1 MEGQENIK
9 FTKKEKRA
17 LKKQNKAKKSSA
29 DKKGILFDVILG
41 VLAVV
46 LLFNA
51 VSAYNAELPKNG
63 FTVKFNLSD
72 VQSTP
77 VVLPGT
83 APTVTVPQTTVKPEE
98 TPKEDNSDS
107 ETTDTAPETQ
117 KGELSKQEILKVVTD
132 GVNAL
137 KAENATYKGV
147 KSQNLSIDLTECSVP
162 ALVGIANTVIDFF
175 EGEEVLEYNF
185 ENGKAI
191 DPEDKVEIT
200 AAEAFPPTGK
210 PFSLTD
216 INGVAEAKTEKDGE
230 NTVYTVVLVH
240 ETSTLED
247 PRPPY
252 HDSACDTLDYSTF
265 ELPMGQITKA
275 DFEYPGATV
284 SITLDKDGRVV
295 GYHERLNMA
304 GVGEGTAIGLTAS
317 GRMEGYID
325 ESWVIT
331 Y

>member
-1 MEGQENIK
+1 MEGQENK
-9 FTKKEKRA
+9 KLTKKEKRA
-17 LKKQNKAKKSSA
+17 LKKQNKVKKSPA
-29 DKKGILFDVILG
+29 DKKGILLDAVLG
-41 VLAVV
+41 IIAVV
-46 LLFNA
+46 LLINA
-51 VSAYNAELPKNG
+51 VSAFNSELPETS
-63 FTVKFNLSD
+63 FSVKVNLSGA
-72 VQSTP
+72 QSAP
-77 VVLPGT
+77 VV
-83 APTVTVPQTTVKPEE
+83 APTVTVPQVTVKPEV
-98 TPKEDNSDS
+98 TPEEDSTAD
-107 ETTDTAPETQ
+107 EAPDTAPEAP
-117 KGELSKQEILKVVTD
+117 KGELSKEEILKVVAD

-175 EGEEVLEYNF
+175 EGVETLEYNF
-185 ENGKAI
+185 ENGKAM

-216 INGVAEAKTEKDGE
+216 VNGVAEAKAEKDGE
-230 NTVYTVVLVH
+230 NTVYTVVLVA

-265 ELPMGQITKA
+265 ELPVGQITKA

>member
-1 MEGQENIK
+1 MEGQENK
-9 FTKKEKRA
+9 KLTKNEKRA

-29 DKKGILFDVILG
+29 DKKGIVLNIILG
-41 VLAVV
+41 IVTVV

-51 VSAYNAELPKNG
+51 VSAYKKDLPETN
-63 FTVKFNLSD
+63 FSVKFNLSEI
-72 VQSTP
+72 QSAP
-77 VVLPGT
+77 VVLPDT
-83 APTVTVPQTTVKPEE
+83 APIVTVPQVTVKPEE
-98 TPKEDNSDS
+98 IPEKDNSENGS
-107 ETTDTAPETQ
+107 TDTAPETQ
-117 KGELSKQEILKVVTD
+117 KGELSKQEILKVVAD

-162 ALVGIANTVIDFF
+162 ALVGVANTVIDLF

-185 ENGKAI
+185 ENGKAF
-191 DPEDKVEIT
+191 DPEDEVEIT

-216 INGVAEAKTEKDGE
+216 VNGVAEAKTEKDGD
-230 NTVYTVVLVH
+230 NTVYTVVLVA

-325 ESWVIT
+325 ESWVIS

>member
-1 MEGQENIK
+1 MEGQENK
-9 FTKKEKRA
+9 KLTKKEKRA
-17 LKKQNKAKKSSA
+17 LKKQNKIKKSSA
-29 DKKGILFDVILG
+29 DKKGIFLDIVLG
-41 VLAVV
+41 VIALV
-46 LLFNA
+46 LLVNA
-51 VSAYNAELPKNG
+51 VSAFNSELPETS
-63 FTVKFNLSD
+63 FSVKVNLSGA
-72 VQSTP
+72 QSTP
-77 VVLPGT
+77 VV
-83 APTVTVPQTTVKPEE
+83 APTVTVPQVTVKPEV
-98 TPKEDNSDS
+98 TPEEDSTAD
-107 ETTDTAPETQ
+107 EAPDTAPEAP
-117 KGELSKQEILKVVTD
+117 KGELSKEEILKVVAD

-175 EGEEVLEYNF
+175 EGVETLEYNF
-185 ENGKAI
+185 ENGKAM

-230 NTVYTVVLVH
+230 NTVYTVVLVA

-265 ELPMGQITKA
+265 ELPVGQITKA

>member
-1 MEGQENIK
+1 MKEQENVK
-9 FTKKEKRA
+9 LSKKEKKA
-17 LKKQNKAKKSSA
+17 LKKQNKIKRSSK
-29 DKKGILFDVILG
+29 DKKGIFLDVILAIAA
-41 VLAVV
+41 LA
-46 LLFNA
+46 LLVNA
-51 VSAYNAELPKNG
+51 ISAYNEELPPGNM
-63 FTVKFNLSD
+63 TVKVNLTN
-72 VQSTP
+72 VQSVPAIDT
-77 VVLPGT
+77 V
-83 APTVTVPQTTVKPEE
+83 PTVVVPEMTV
-98 TPKEDNSDS
+98 DS
-107 ETTDTAPETQ
+107 EEKSTESSAVPENSGNGEA
-117 KGELSKQEILKVVTD
+117 KAEDELSKQEILKAVSD

-137 KAENATYKGV
+137 KAEGATYKGV
-147 KSQNLSIDLTECSVP
+147 KTQNLSIELTECSVP
-162 ALVGIANTVIDFF
+162 ALVGIANTVIDLF

-185 ENGKAI
+185 ENGKAF
-191 DPEDKVEIT
+191 DPEDEVEIT

-210 PFSLTD
+210 PFSLSD
-216 INGVAEAKTEKDGE
+216 VNGVAEAKREKQGD
-230 NTVYTVVLVH
+230 NTVYTVVLVA

-317 GRMEGYID
+317 GRMEGFID
-325 ESWVIT
+325 ETWVIS

>member
-1 MEGQENIK
+1 MEGQDNK
-9 FTKKEKRA
+9 KLTKKEKRA
-17 LKKQNKAKKSSA
+17 LKKQNKVKKSSA
-29 DKKGILFDVILG
+29 DKKGIFLDIILG

-46 LLFNA
+46 LLINA
-51 VSAYNAELPKNG
+51 VSAFNEELPETS
-63 FTVKFNLSD
+63 FSVKFNLSQT
-72 VQSTP
+72 QSAP
-77 VVLPGT
+77 VI
-83 APTVTVPQTTVKPEE
+83 APTVTVPTVTVPQE
-98 TPKEDNSDS
+98 TPKEEGTAP
-107 ETTDTAPETQ
+107 ETPDTAPEASE
-117 KGELSKQEILKVVTD
+117 GELSKEEILKVVAD

-147 KSQNLSIDLTECSVP
+147 KSQDLSIDLTECSVP
-162 ALVGIANTVIDFF
+162 ALVGIANTVIDLF
-175 EGEEVLEYNF
+175 EGVETLEYNF
-185 ENGKAI
+185 ENGKAM

-216 INGVAEAKTEKDGE
+216 VSGVAEAKTEKDGE
-230 NTVYTVVLVH
+230 NTVYTVVLVA

-265 ELPMGQITKA
+265 ELPVGKITKA

-284 SITLDKDGRVV
+284 SVTLDKDGRVV

>member
-1 MEGQENIK
+1 MEGQENK
-9 FTKKEKRA
+9 KLTKKEKRA
-17 LKKQNKAKKSSA
+17 LKKQNKVKKSSA
-29 DKKGILFDVILG
+29 DKKGIFLDIILG

-46 LLFNA
+46 LLINA
-51 VSAYNAELPKNG
+51 VSAFNEELPETS
-63 FTVKFNLSD
+63 FSVKVNLSGA
-72 VQSTP
+72 QSTP
-77 VVLPGT
+77 VV
-83 APTVTVPQTTVKPEE
+83 APTVTVPQVTVKPEV
-98 TPKEDNSDS
+98 TPEEDS
-107 ETTDTAPETQ
+107 TAPEAPDVAPEAP
-117 KGELSKQEILKVVTD
+117 KGELSKEEILKVVAD

-147 KSQNLSIDLTECSVP
+147 KSQDLCIDLTECSVP

-175 EGEEVLEYNF
+175 EGVETLEYNF
-185 ENGKAI
+185 ENGKAM

-210 PFSLTD
+210 SFSLTD
-216 INGVAEAKTEKDGE
+216 INGVAEAKAEKDGE
-230 NTVYTVVLVH
+230 NTVYTVVLVA

-265 ELPMGQITKA
+265 ELPVGQITKA

>member
-1 MEGQENIK
+1 MEEQKYIK
-9 FTKKEKRA
+9 LTKKEKRA
-17 LKKQNKAKKSSA
+17 LKKQNKAKKSPA
-29 DKKGILFDVILG
+29 DKKGILLDVVLGIL
-41 VLAVV
+41 AAA

-51 VSAYNAELPKNG
+51 VSAYNAELPESN
-63 FTVKFNLSD
+63 FSVKFNLSD
-72 VQSTP
+72 VQSAP
-77 VVLPGT
+77 VVLPNT
-83 APTVTVPQTTVKPEE
+83 VPTVTVPQKPEE
-98 TPKEDNSDS
+98 TPKTENSDNKND
-107 ETTDTAPETQ
+107 DTPTETQ
-117 KGELSKQEILKVVTD
+117 KGELSKQEILKVVAD

-147 KSQNLSIDLTECSVP
+147 KSQDLSIDLTECSLP
-162 ALVGIANTVIDFF
+162 ALVGIANTVIDLF
-175 EGEEVLEYNF
+175 EGVEVLEYNF
-185 ENGKAI
+185 ENGKAF
-191 DPEDKVEIT
+191 DPEDEVEIT

-216 INGVAEAKTEKDGE
+216 VNGVAEAKTEKDGD
-230 NTVYTVVLVH
+230 NTVYTVILVA

-265 ELPMGQITKA
+265 ELPVGRITKA

>member
-1 MEGQENIK
+1 MK
-9 FTKKEKRA
+9 KKEKA
-17 LKKQNKAKKSSA
+17 KLSKKEKKELRKLNKSKKSSA
-29 DKKGILFDVILG
+29 DKKGIVLDIILG
-41 VLAVV
+41 IVAAA

-51 VSAYNAELPKNG
+51 VSAYNEEMPETG
-63 FTVKFNLSD
+63 FTIDVNLSD
-72 VQSTP
+72 IQNTE
-77 VVLPGT
+77 VVLPG
-83 APTVTVPQTTVKPEE
+83 AVPTVTVPQTQAKPEE
-98 TPKEDNSDS
+98 TPSEEIKDS
-107 ETTDTAPETQ
+107 ESTGAETQ
-117 KGELSKQEILKVVTD
+117 KGELSKQEILNIVAD

-137 KAENATYKGV
+137 KAEGATYKGV
-147 KSQNLSIDLTECSVP
+147 KSQNLSIELTECSVP
-162 ALVGIANTVIDFF
+162 ALVSIANTVIDFF

-191 DPEDKVEIT
+191 DPEDETEIT

-210 PFSLTD
+210 AFSLSD
-216 INGVAEAKTEKDGE
+216 INGVAEARAEKDGD
-230 NTVYTVVLVH
+230 NTVYTVVLVA

-265 ELPMGQITKA
+265 ELPLGQITKA

-284 SITLDKDGRVV
+284 SITLDQNGKVV

>member
-1 MEGQENIK
+1 MEGQENK
-9 FTKKEKRA
+9 KLTKKEKRA
-17 LKKQNKAKKSSA
+17 LKKQNKVKKSPA
-29 DKKGILFDVILG
+29 DKKGIFLDIVLG
-41 VLAVV
+41 VIALV
-46 LLFNA
+46 LLVNA
-51 VSAYNAELPKNG
+51 VSVFNSELPETS
-63 FTVKFNLSD
+63 FSVKVNLSGA
-72 VQSTP
+72 QSAP
-77 VVLPGT
+77 VV
-83 APTVTVPQTTVKPEE
+83 APTVTVPQVTVKPEV
-98 TPKEDNSDS
+98 TPEEDSTAD
-107 ETTDTAPETQ
+107 EAPDTAPEAPE
-117 KGELSKQEILKVVTD
+117 GELSKEEILKVVAD

-147 KSQNLSIDLTECSVP
+147 KSQDLCIDLTECSVP
-162 ALVGIANTVIDFF
+162 ALVGIANTVIDLF
-175 EGEEVLEYNF
+175 EGVETLEYNF
-185 ENGKAI
+185 ENGKAM

-216 INGVAEAKTEKDGE
+216 VNGVAEAKTEKDGE
-230 NTVYTVVLVH
+230 NTVYTVVLVA

-265 ELPMGQITKA
+265 ELPVGQITKA